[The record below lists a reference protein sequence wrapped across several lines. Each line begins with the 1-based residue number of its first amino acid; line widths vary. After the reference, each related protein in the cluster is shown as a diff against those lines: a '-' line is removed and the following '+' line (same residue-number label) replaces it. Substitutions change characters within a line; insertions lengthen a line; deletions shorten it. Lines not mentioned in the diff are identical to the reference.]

1 MHSFSLVNSLS
12 RTQEIFEPR
21 EQGHVK
27 VFTCGPSI
35 YRRPHLGNYRSF
47 LYEDTLVRYLE
58 YLGYQVERV
67 INYTD
72 VEDKAISEA
81 EEAGKSVS
89 ELTEPIAKRFTDEAQ
104 LLRLKIP
111 DYIPRSS
118 TSVDQA
124 VELIK
129 HLMDRGMAYRADHHV
144 FFNAERSRGF
154 GALYGLDPRRWPQ
167 TRRRFSKDTYPGKRW
182 NLGDFVLW
190 HGNVDSNQAV
200 WETEL
205 GRGRPAWNV
214 QDAAMIT
221 KHLGYQVDIACGG
234 IDNIYRH
241 HDYNIAVI
249 EGASGTDY
257 ARYWLHGEH
266 LFVDG
271 QKMSKS
277 LGNVVYPETLLDKG
291 YSAEQIR
298 FFLIYGYY
306 RDRLNLTMED
316 LDESSRLLSALH
328 EKLQALRNGSSAEE
342 PTASAEPVDSM
353 LADFEAAMNDD
364 MHVRRAVDSV
374 IRHVDG
380 LYQKHRDGDI
390 DATTRSAFDAA
401 VKRINAVLQV
411 F

>member
-1 MHSFSLVNSLS
+1 MHAFSLVNSLS
-12 RTQEIFEPR
+12 RKQEPFEPR
-21 EQGHVK
+21 EAGHVK
-27 VFTCGPSI
+27 IFTCGPSI

-58 YLGYQVERV
+58 YLGYQVQRV
-67 INYTD
+67 INFTD

-81 EEAGKSVS
+81 EEAGKSVAD
-89 ELTEPIAKRFTDEAQ
+89 LTEPIAQRFIEEGQ
-104 LLRLKIP
+104 LLRLKVP

-124 VELIK
+124 VKVIK
-129 HLMDRGMAYRADHHV
+129 HLMERGMAYEADNQV
-144 FFNAERSRGF
+144 FYNAEGFRGF

-190 HGNVDSNQAV
+190 HGDVKSNQAV

-249 EGASGTDY
+249 EGASGKDY

-277 LGNVVYPETLLDKG
+277 LGNVVYPDTLLEKG

-306 RDRLNLTMED
+306 RDRLNLTMDD
-316 LDESSRLLSALH
+316 LAETSRILSALH
-328 EKLQALRNGSSAEE
+328 EKLQALRSGSR
-342 PTASAEPVDSM
+342 TAGPAPSAEPVNAMVDE
-353 LADFEAAMNDD
+353 FEAAMNDD
-364 MHVRRAVDSV
+364 MHVRRAVDAV
-374 IRHVDG
+374 IRYVDE
-380 LYQKHRDGDI
+380 LYRRHQAGDL
-390 DATTRSAFDAA
+390 DETTRSAFTAA
-401 VKRINAVLQV
+401 TERINSVLQV
-411 F
+411 L